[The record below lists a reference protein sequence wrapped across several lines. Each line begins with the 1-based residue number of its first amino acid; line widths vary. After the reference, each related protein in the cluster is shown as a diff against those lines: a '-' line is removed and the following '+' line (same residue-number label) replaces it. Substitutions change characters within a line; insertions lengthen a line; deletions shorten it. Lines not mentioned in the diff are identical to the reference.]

1 MSAQQSSSQL
11 SGLHC
16 KVFALHTSVDRMH
29 VVDVM
34 DIPVELNGAARTA
47 KVVFAGKADLHF
59 VNDWR
64 KSLGDDQNPLRV
76 DAVDFAQLAVYRFEA
91 HSAIEAYAK
100 SIGDIG
106 DHIGYSPQAEVA
118 SLVLLKCDWFPDS
131 EVIGIAHFRRTWSNR
146 IVLDYLAA
154 HPFSVRP
161 PDNYPNV
168 VRGVGPGLLYFLS
181 VVAKKYECEAIW
193 GEATQGSC
201 GFYRHVLKLD
211 SVEDLIYAPREKFL
225 NFIDRMDADRQEE
238 MGTTTT
244 SARAEMYAAETQNPP
259 FVGSKTAVFNPA
271 RRLANRF
278 MELPHHVQ
286 REIAEGLELV
296 QEEDRAR
303 PSDEQFSVLFRRA
316 TEEGKLG
323 DLWRRVEEKYPDGEP
338 EKNPFPNA

>member
-1 MSAQQSSSQL
+1 MQL
-11 SGLHC
+11 
-16 KVFALHTSVDRMH
+16 H

-34 DIPVELNGAARTA
+34 DIPVELNGTARTA

-91 HSAIEAYAK
+91 HSAIEPYAK

-181 VVAKKYECEAIW
+181 VVAKKYECDAIW

-211 SVEDLIYAPREKFL
+211 SVEDLIYAPREKVL
-225 NFIDRMDADRQEE
+225 NFIDRLDADRQEE

-244 SARAEMYAAETQNPP
+244 SARAEIYAAETQNPP

-286 REIAEGLELV
+286 REIAEGLELMR
-296 QEEDRAR
+296 EEDRAR
-303 PSDEQFSVLFRRA
+303 PSDEQFSVFFRRA

-323 DLWRRVEEKYPDGEP
+323 DLWKLVEEKYPDGEP
-338 EKNPFPNA
+338 EKNPFPKP